1 MNLTC
6 TDLSVHT
13 DTSAF
18 TTWIPV
24 PGLGVL
30 PVISY
35 LIQASEPVLIDTGL
49 AAARPAF
56 LDALQ
61 RRIDPSALRWIWLTH
76 TDPDHVGNLAAV
88 LELAPRARVVTN
100 FLGMGKLG
108 LLGLPQERV
117 YLLNPG
123 QALAFGDRQLR
134 ALRPPVYDAPE
145 TMALFD
151 ESSRTL
157 FSADCFGA
165 VLPEA
170 AESADSI
177 NANVLRDGMVTW
189 TGVDAPWLAA
199 TDELMFEAAC
209 SGLSALRPA
218 CVLGSHLPPARDAGL
233 LLGHLQTARTAE
245 PFVGPDQQALE
256 AALQIKAA

>member
-6 TDLSVHT
+6 TDLSVDT

-24 PGLGVL
+24 PGMGVL
-30 PVISY
+30 PVNSY
-35 LIQASEPVLIDTGL
+35 LIRAEQPVLIDTGL
-49 AAARPAF
+49 AAARGEF
-56 LDALQ
+56 LAALQ
-61 RRIDPSALRWIWLTH
+61 RRIDPGALRWIWLTH

-123 QALAFGDRQLR
+123 QSLLAGDRALR
-134 ALRPPVYDAPE
+134 ALRPPAYDAPE

-151 ESSRTL
+151 ESSRAL
-157 FSADCFGA
+157 YSADCFGA
-165 VLPEA
+165 VLPQA
-170 AESADSI
+170 AESAEDISS
-177 NANVLRDGMVTW
+177 ATLREGLVTW
-189 TGVDAPWLAA
+189 TGVDAPWLAM
-199 TDELMFEAAC
+199 TDQALFDSAC
-209 SGLSALRPA
+209 ANTAALRPRR
-218 CVLGSHLPPARDAGL
+218 VYGSHLPPARDTEL
-233 LLGHLQTARTAE
+233 LLGHLKTARNA
-245 PFVGPDQQALE
+245 PPLIGPDQQALE
-256 AALQIKAA
+256 AVRQAA

>member
-6 TDLSVHT
+6 TDLSFDT

-24 PGLGVL
+24 PGMGVL
-30 PVISY
+30 PVNSY
-35 LIQASEPVLIDTGL
+35 LIEAAQPVLIDTGL
-49 AAARPAF
+49 AAARGEF

-61 RRIDPSALRWIWLTH
+61 RQIDPAALRWIWLTH
-76 TDPDHVGNLAAV
+76 TDPDHVGNLEAV

-108 LLGLPQERV
+108 LLGLPQDRV

-123 QALAFGDRQLR
+123 QSLATGDRALR

-151 ESSRTL
+151 ESSRAL
-157 FSADCFGA
+157 YSADCFGA
-165 VLPEA
+165 VLPKA
-170 AESADSI
+170 AESADEI
-177 NANVLRDGMVTW
+177 DAAALRDGLITW
-189 TGVDAPWLAA
+189 TGVDAPWLAT
-199 TDELMFEAAC
+199 TDQALFDSACTELA
-209 SGLSALRPA
+209 ALRPA
-218 CVLGSHLPPARDAGL
+218 RVFGSHLPPARDSAL
-233 LLGHLQTARTAE
+233 LLSHLKTARNGPA
-245 PFVGPDQQALE
+245 VIGPDQQALE
-256 AALQIKAA
+256 AMMRQAA